1 MALSIRNYLNER
13 FGLSVGTLTP
23 DEAAEILESRGVSIE
38 TAKELR
44 KLIGKLE
51 DAVYTGKGD
60 EASEMEEDICKL
72 VKQIEKGIR

>member
-1 MALSIRNYLNER
+1 LALSIRNYLNER

-60 EASEMEEDICKL
+60 EASEMGKQIPKL
-72 VKQIEKGIR
+72 VKQIKREIR